1 VSIPSAA
8 FKHHIMRTQGYDNIK
23 RGYEHWDWGRKI
35 EEGRRK

>member
-8 FKHHIMRTQGYDNIK
+8 FKHHIMRTQGYNIK

-35 EEGRRK
+35 EEGKRK